1 MAQEKSEQQERL
13 ELEPEP
19 QPLEDPVSW
28 RVEDPDYAR
37 EPDSEDSGEQLAAPD
52 RSNDLVDGEK
62 DEIATD
68 SGSQHPALG
77 AEEQAMHVEDGGV

>member
-19 QPLEDPVSW
+19 QALEDPESW
-28 RVEDPDYAR
+28 QAEDPDYAR
-37 EPDSEDSGEQLAAPD
+37 EPDSEASGGQFAAPD
-52 RSNDLVDGEK
+52 RSNELVDTEK
-62 DEIATD
+62 TAIAED
-68 SGSQHPALG
+68 SGAQHPATS